1 MSQLVQFAK
10 DLRDCGIGNRIGE
23 FLPISPG
30 RGTSPAIPDKL
41 YVIIG
46 FNALTNSAQKKETQ

>member
-1 MSQLVQFAK
+1 MTVELETESESSYQLAQA
-10 DLRDCGIGNRIGE
+10 GG
-23 FLPISPG
+23 LP
-30 RGTSPAIPDKL
+30 PAIPDKL